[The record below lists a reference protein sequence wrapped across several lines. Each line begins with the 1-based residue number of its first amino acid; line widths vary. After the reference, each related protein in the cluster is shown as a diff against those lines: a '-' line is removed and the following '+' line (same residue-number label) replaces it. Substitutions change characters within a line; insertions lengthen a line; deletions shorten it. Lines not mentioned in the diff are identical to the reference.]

1 MTTGRTGS
9 ARGRARVSGLTPE
22 ARRATDGPTPG
33 GRASA
38 VAAAT
43 VVAVLLGL
51 LVLLAPPR
59 HGWAQ
64 QPADLGATVTI
75 GHGRGAA
82 AHSWTLVE
90 VIASPAVPV
99 AGQLDVRTEGPTG
112 RAAATRDLEVAAGAT
127 KVVHLLLPP
136 AEHVQ
141 VRFLPAG
148 GDPVELRPGPGRHRG
163 AVLVGG
169 LGPAPPLPD
178 PLATVGT
185 DRAVRGVPVDP
196 AILALGSRALE
207 DLDALL
213 VDQRQLAGLSDAER
227 RTLESAVV
235 AGLDLLVTVAPDGPD
250 IALPWNPVEGVTGD
264 GRVVAIT
271 PSATAWPLTLADLGE
286 EGGEE
291 GDEVVAAA
299 VLAGRGRVVAL
310 ASDGT
315 LAPGSGGGARQATAV
330 WQAVLQPRAELA
342 RELGSDEGEVGG
354 RLFGGATS
362 LPGARG
368 AALFLLAFLVLV
380 GPVNALVVRRLGR
393 RELSWVTVPAIALV
407 FTGVA
412 AITTAGGER
421 EPSPVLRAAWW
432 LDGVGQEVTAVAL
445 QSPGRGVQQVTFP
458 GARDPMVHQPW
469 GSTVGTSERLD
480 DVTVLGAHLEA
491 LQAVTAVAWGRTT
504 AAPPLAVTASLDGS
518 GRLDVVVE
526 NTSAVALD
534 GVRVKVATHE
544 VAVGTLAA
552 GEERDVTIDD
562 LGESLPPGRF
572 DQMQMLMD
580 RPRPAAD
587 QGPAAAARLL
597 AWSPLEGTP
606 GTVWASGHTTD
617 PLGLGTPQVDGGVED
632 RGTFVAVGVVPDLTE
647 ATDGL
652 PPHLVRRDLLRSDE
666 TWLPWRP
673 DPLTIEGQEE
683 VVLRFRLPEPDV
695 RGPLVSTLDRGGEL
709 EQAWVDDPWG
719 DGCFEVT
726 EFDEAG
732 EQLGETEERCGPEVA
747 CPPGST
753 ECGGDDRQVEACFED
768 GRCQLAV
775 RTDRPEQVAPDED
788 VHEGFEV
795 YDHAA
800 ARWVPAREAFADGA
814 DTSRVLSPLGEVLV
828 RARQV
833 GWFGYAQ
840 RGLAVRAGD
849 EPPPS
854 GGDA

>member
-1 MTTGRTGS
+1 MRTGKTGS
-9 ARGRARVSGLTPE
+9 AGV
-22 ARRATDGPTPG
+22 
-33 GRASA
+33 
-38 VAAAT
+38 

-51 LVLLAPPR
+51 LVVLVPSRAA
-59 HGWAQ
+59 GAQ
-64 QPADLGATVTI
+64 QPADLGATVEI
-75 GHGRGAA
+75 GYGRGAA

-90 VIASPAVPV
+90 VIASPAVPI

-112 RAAATRDLEVAAGAT
+112 RAAAARDLEVAAGAT

-141 VRFLPAG
+141 VRFVPAGG

-196 AILALGSRALE
+196 AILSLGARALE

-213 VDQRQLAGLSDAER
+213 VDQSQLAALSDAER
-227 RTLESAVV
+227 RTLESAVL
-235 AGLDLLVTVAPDGPD
+235 AGLDLLVTVAPDGPG
-250 IALPWNPVEGVTGD
+250 IALPWNPVEDVTAD
-264 GRVVAIT
+264 GRTVAIT
-271 PSATAWPLTLADLGE
+271 PSAAAWPLTLADLGE
-286 EGGEE
+286 EGDGE
-291 GDEVVAAA
+291 GDAVVAAA

-310 ASDGT
+310 ASEGT
-315 LAPGSGGGARQATAV
+315 LAPGSGDAGQDTAL

-412 AITTAGGER
+412 AVTTAGGER

-445 QSPGRGVQQVTFP
+445 QAPGRGVQQVTFP

-469 GSTVGTSERLD
+469 GSTVGTSERVG

-491 LQAVTAVAWGRTT
+491 LQAVTAVAWGRTA
-504 AAPPLAVTASLDGS
+504 AAPPLAVDASLDGS

-534 GVRVKVATHE
+534 GVRVRVATHE

-552 GEERDVTIDD
+552 GEERDVTMDD
-562 LGESLPPGRF
+562 LGAILPPGRF
-572 DQMQMLMD
+572 GQLQMLVD

-606 GTVWASGHTTD
+606 GTVWVSGHTPD
-617 PLGLGTPQVDGGVED
+617 PLGLGTPQVDGGVDD
-632 RGTFVAVGVVPDLTE
+632 RGTFVAVGVVPDLTA

-683 VVLRFRLPEPDV
+683 VVLRFRLPAPDV
-695 RGPLVSTLDRGGEL
+695 RGQLVSTLDRGGEL
-709 EQAWVDDPWG
+709 DQGWDDDPWG

-732 EQLGETEERCGPEVA
+732 EQLGEPEERCGADVA
-747 CPPGST
+747 CPPEST
-753 ECGGDDRQVEACFED
+753 ECGGDDRQIEACFED

-775 RTDRPEQVAPDED
+775 RTDRGDEAVPDED

-800 ARWVPAREAFADGA
+800 ARWVPAREAFAAGA

-833 GWFGYAQ
+833 GWFGFAQ
-840 RGLAVRAGD
+840 RGLAVQGGD
-849 EPPPS
+849 EPPPA